1 MSPQLAARIPDLVYA
16 VAFRNVLSHGYA
28 SVDDATVWR
37 SAQENLSK
45 LRDAVA
51 ALLAELNGE
60 PP

>member
-16 VAFRNVLSHGYA
+16 VAFRNVRIHGYA